1 MTHKKNRPGGLR
13 RPTLPLDAGEASSM
27 RRNCTLETDLPWGTG
42 LVLFSGAMKAPQC
55 PEEGT
60 CLHSTLANIRPD
72 GFRLGGWHLSAW
84 LMVANHHFSSCWV
97 NSAHWPMG
105 PSHMDMPRCS
115 ANWTV
120 GRLSLLWYCGDP
132 HYHYKRKTTIKGR
145 PQAL

>member
-27 RRNCTLETDLPWGTG
+27 RRNRTLETDLPWGTG

-97 NSAHWPMG
+97 NSPT
-105 PSHMDMPRCS
+105 DRRVRLI
-115 ANWTV
+115 WTCRAAQQIGQLV
-120 GRLSLLWYCGDP
+120 VYHCCGTVVTP
-132 HYHYKRKTTIKGR
+132 ITTIKGR
-145 PQAL
+145 PL